1 MIKNYMNR
9 ADLKFRNILD
19 NCSNYVKQNSY
30 PFLTR
35 FKKTVG
41 TKLSGAVYAL
51 LPPLWHYKLK
61 EGPTYQTKSHPWQMI
76 IPHK

>member
-1 MIKNYMNR
+1 MNR

-51 LPPLWHYKLK
+51 LPPL
-61 EGPTYQTKSHPWQMI
+61 
-76 IPHK
+76 